1 MNELVKIK
9 NNDIVINKE
18 WIEKY
23 KNFKRVQLEMDLAE
37 KEFKEELKNA
47 MEQIGKNNLIL
58 DGFSASI
65 RKGSSRTTLDTKRIK
80 EELLNEVT
88 YNKFKNEVKFR
99 TKNEQLH
106 KAIREVKR
114 QNGI

>member
-23 KNFKRVQLEMDLAE
+23 KNFKRIQLEMDLAE
-37 KEFKEELKNA
+37 KQFKEDLKNA
-47 MEQIGKNNLIL
+47 MEEIGKSNIIL

-80 EELLNEVT
+80 EELPDIYEAYSITSETSSSITL
-88 YNKFKNEVKFR
+88 KCD
-99 TKNEQLH
+99 
-106 KAIREVKR
+106 
-114 QNGI
+114 

>member
-9 NNDIVINKE
+9 NNDIVINEE

-80 EELLNEVT
+80 EELPDIYEAYSITSEPSSSITL
-88 YNKFKNEVKFR
+88 KCD
-99 TKNEQLH
+99 
-106 KAIREVKR
+106 
-114 QNGI
+114 

>member
-1 MNELVKIK
+1 MNELVKVE
-9 NNDIVINKE
+9 NNEITINQE

-37 KEFKEELKNA
+37 KGFKEDLKYA
-47 MEQIGKNNLIL
+47 MESIGKQSLIL

-80 EELLNEVT
+80 EELPDIYEAYSITSETSSSITL
-88 YNKFKNEVKFR
+88 KCD
-99 TKNEQLH
+99 
-106 KAIREVKR
+106 
-114 QNGI
+114 

>member
-1 MNELVKIK
+1 MNELVKIE

-23 KNFKRVQLEMDLAE
+23 KNFKRIQLEMDLAE

-47 MEQIGKNNLIL
+47 MEQIGKPNLIL

-65 RKGSSRTTLDTKRIK
+65 RKGSTRTTLDSKRLK
-80 EELLNEVT
+80 EEPPDIFEEYSKTSETSSSITLKCE
-88 YNKFKNEVKFR
+88 
-99 TKNEQLH
+99 
-106 KAIREVKR
+106 
-114 QNGI
+114 